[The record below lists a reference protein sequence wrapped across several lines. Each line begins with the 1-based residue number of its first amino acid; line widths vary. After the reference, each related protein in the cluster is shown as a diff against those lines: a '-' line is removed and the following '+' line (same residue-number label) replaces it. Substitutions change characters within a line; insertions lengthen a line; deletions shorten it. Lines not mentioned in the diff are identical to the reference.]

1 MGLVDNSQYYGGYIL
16 SNYPTG
22 LSFGVVG
29 TESDALH
36 NHLNIAF
43 VPEGGYLT
51 HYQLNSFPLTLNQW
65 THIVVII
72 DTEKIDWYINGSH
85 VESGDLNIQN
95 LSQESTLTDLVIG
108 KGGSFSGGQ
117 YWSGSLDDIEF
128 WNKILSPEDIQL
140 IYDNYVFPDENL
152 ISFWDFNDG
161 EGSTLIDYSG
171 SGNHGTIFGATW
183 SEDFPMPPHSGPEW
197 YVSVDNGSDDNN
209 GSEQYPYATIQ
220 KAINNANE
228 QDIIHVEAGYYSENL
243 VFNGKN
249 ISLFGED
256 PHNTFV
262 SGADYSQPVIKLWN
276 FNYDQST
283 KINGFTFE
291 NAAHGIS
298 VLNGGGPVFENCIV
312 RNIADGD
319 NGGIYIAGDGIG
331 SSVVLDRFLIYGN
344 HSNSGEGGGIRV
356 ASNNGSSSAIIRNS
370 TIIQNSPE
378 GIRVHGNATV
388 VDVSNSIIYGND
400 LSITNLGTIN
410 VSFSNV
416 EGGIDGNNNF
426 DSDPQFCNT
435 SIGNYQLAF
444 LSPSLSAGEN
454 GETIGFYNEPG
465 CQSVILNYAL
475 NFDGW
480 MIMCFYHND
489 NLEFMV

>member
-1 MGLVDNSQYYGGYIL
+1 MLYML
-16 SNYPTG
+16 KR
-22 LSFGVVG
+22 
-29 TESDALH
+29 
-36 NHLNIAF
+36 
-43 VPEGGYLT
+43 
-51 HYQLNSFPLTLNQW
+51 
-65 THIVVII
+65 VI
-72 DTEKIDWYINGSH
+72 T
-85 VESGDLNIQN
+85 
-95 LSQESTLTDLVIG
+95 
-108 KGGSFSGGQ
+108 
-117 YWSGSLDDIEF
+117 
-128 WNKILSPEDIQL
+128 
-140 IYDNYVFPDENL
+140 
-152 ISFWDFNDG
+152 
-161 EGSTLIDYSG
+161 
-171 SGNHGTIFGATW
+171 
-183 SEDFPMPPHSGPEW
+183 
-197 YVSVDNGSDDNN
+197 
-209 GSEQYPYATIQ
+209 
-220 KAINNANE
+220 
-228 QDIIHVEAGYYSENL
+228 SENL

-312 RNIADGD
+312 RNITDGD

-400 LSITNLGTIN
+400 QSITNLGTIN

-465 CQSVILNYAL
+465 CQSAYLN
-475 NFDGW
+475 
-480 MIMCFYHND
+480 
-489 NLEFMV
+489 